1 MEPVVTLE
9 GAQKLPDKGLERK
22 KPSSGA
28 AGQPQPV
35 LPLDGR
41 SVACAAIDRDT
52 ILIAGIGDSF
62 TPHLQAILNDNA
74 KDTVPCTV
82 LSLPGK
88 TKGASG
94 QVPFVAILFLQ
105 SIAVPK
111 LERVTIRSK
120 GHSHQ
125 YSVKYGPVPFEEF
138 LGLVATAA
146 AQAEASVIDLLID
159 TLFSGNADVKN
170 QQVAAKLLGQVARR
184 DGFIEM
190 LGRFDEGDFYA
201 QGWSKDLPA
210 GSNRVFLFDGSL
222 KVADLSCCLF
232 ERKDTG
238 GKASGF
244 AGILD
249 LKDGFPSAP
258 VRSLFF
264 RGRSGWNR
272 VDVHER
278 GTVLGARALPGHVR
292 ALLPRLNAA
301 GGARAR
307 LEALAHR
314 FDGRETVSELDV
326 PVRVGLDFSAAAG
339 PDGIVLSGWLLNPE
353 DLVEAVYLRSGN
365 ASSRLDNA
373 WTPQKR
379 PDVSKAFEDLSP
391 FLEGASG
398 THLHGFL
405 VFVPGMVASPGEAPY
420 LEIVL
425 KDGRSA
431 YAPLALGRT
440 NLRSALRR
448 LVAGLDPAIAS
459 ETDLIDRQFLPLLSS
474 VEAARPTIEDTFDIG
489 TVPETATR
497 TVVVG
502 LDESIEKVRTLLPV
516 LALDPFLRGTA
527 VVLAARAS
535 VLAEQLQEIKRLAAF
550 YGMPVRAVAG
560 ADVEDKLDALQIGL
574 EAAPSETVV
583 CLSSS
588 VVPLSPGW
596 LEPLVS
602 KFESGDSS
610 CLVTPTILY
619 EDDTI
624 RWAGTW
630 IDKDTGNLTVK
641 QHYVGYPRRTLM
653 GAESCEVVAATFDC
667 CVLPKDALPAA
678 GGFARHYLGTD
689 EKGMDATLKLRAA
702 GLKSYWVPQVEMVL
716 PEDGHGSE
724 RLWHKLV
731 NQHDKKQFMRLWQP
745 ALADL
750 REGAP

>member
-1 MEPVVTLE
+1 MEPVVTLD
-9 GAQKLPDKGLERK
+9 GAQKLPDAGLERK
-22 KPSSGA
+22 SASSGA
-28 AGQPQPV
+28 PGQPQPV

-41 SVACAAIDRDT
+41 SVVCTAIDRDT
-52 ILIAGIGDSF
+52 VLIAGIGDSF
-62 TPHLQAILNDNA
+62 APHLQAILNESA

-82 LSLPGK
+82 LSLSGK
-88 TKGASG
+88 TKGGTG
-94 QVPFVAILFLQ
+94 QVPFVAVLFLQ

-120 GHSHQ
+120 GHSHP
-125 YSVKYGPVPFEEF
+125 YSVKYGPVAFEEF
-138 LGLVATAA
+138 LGLVAAAA
-146 AQAEASVIDLLID
+146 AQTETGVVDLLID
-159 TLFSGNADVKN
+159 TFFSGKADIKN

-190 LGRFDEGDFYA
+190 LGRFDEGDFYM

-249 LKDGFPSAP
+249 LNDGLPSAP

-264 RGRSGWNR
+264 RGRSGWNK

-278 GTVLGARALPGHVR
+278 GTVSGARALPGLIR

-301 GGARAR
+301 GGSRAK
-307 LEALAHR
+307 LEASTHR

-326 PVRVGLDFSAAAG
+326 PVRVGLDFCAAAD
-339 PDGIVLSGWLLNPE
+339 PDGVVLSGWLLNPE
-353 DLVEAVYLRSGN
+353 DHVEAVYLRSGS

-379 PDVSKAFEDLSP
+379 PDVSEAFEDLSP

-398 THLHGFL
+398 THRHGFL
-405 VFVPGMVASPGEAPY
+405 VFVPGMVGSQGEIPY
-420 LEIVL
+420 LEVVL

-440 NLRSALRR
+440 TLRSALRR

-459 ETDLIDRQFLPLLSS
+459 ETDIIDRQFLPLLSG
-474 VEAARPTIEDTFDIG
+474 VEAARPSIEKTIDIG

-497 TVVVG
+497 TIVVG
-502 LDESIEKVRTLLPV
+502 LDDAIEKVRTLIPV

-527 VVLAARAS
+527 VVLSARS
-535 VLAEQLQEIKRLAAF
+535 SDLAGQLQEIKRLAAF
-550 YGMPVRAVAG
+550 YNLPVRAVAG
-560 ADVEDKLDALQIGL
+560 GNVEDKLDALQIGL
-574 EAAPSETVV
+574 EAVHSETVI

-588 VVPLSPGW
+588 VIPLAPGW

-602 KFESGDSS
+602 KFESQESR

-630 IDKDTGNLTVK
+630 IDKDAGDLVVK

-667 CVLPKDALPAA
+667 CVLPKDALSEA

-702 GLKSYWVPQVEMVL
+702 GLKSYWVPQVEMVH

-731 NQHDKKQFMRLWQP
+731 NQHDKKQFERLWQP

-750 REGAP
+750 REGAS